1 MTINSEQFKNNAERQ
16 MSMMKEERREL
27 PQGLIVRSMDL
38 QKRDL
43 EILQFLNEMGPATSQ
58 LVAAKLFDAIT
69 ISKINTRL
77 RVARRRLHLLH
88 QSGFIKKE
96 FCELRNPFY
105 LTTQK
110 GVQALCSHLNHCIH
124 LSHLKNVPEDM
135 VHSLQVIWSRI
146 ALENMGLATAWRSE
160 RRIGLE
166 DKKDQLRQLNK
177 IQKIYIPDGVYVRSD
192 GAKILFEYEHTQKS
206 QTRIKERSLILTNL
220 VVSMKPHYQGVHIV
234 CANESILARY
244 KSEIRIWDQKIQTFE
259 QLMTDGGIN
268 HVWTK

>member
-1 MTINSEQFKNNAERQ
+1 MIINSDQFKNNAERQ
-16 MSMMKEERREL
+16 LSITKEGSREL
-27 PQGLIVRSMDL
+27 PQGLTVRAMDL

-58 LVAAKLFDAIT
+58 LVAAKFFNSIIASRT
-69 ISKINTRL
+69 HTRL
-77 RVARRRLHLLH
+77 RIARRRLQLLR
-88 QSGFIKKE
+88 QSGFIQKDLWQ
-96 FCELRNPFY
+96 LRRPFY

-110 GVQALCSHLNHCIH
+110 GVQALCSHLNHCFH

-146 ALENMGLATAWRSE
+146 ALENMGLATEWRSE

-177 IQKIYIPDGVYVRSD
+177 IQKVYIPDGVYVRSD

-206 QTRIKERSLILTNL
+206 QARIKERSLILTNL

-244 KSEIRIWDQKIQTFE
+244 KPEIRIWDQKIQTFE
-259 QLMTDGGIN
+259 QLMTEGGIN